1 MLQRIN
7 DASVSRVETVNAFM
21 RGVYLWMTIGLG
33 VTAACSYFALTSQAV
48 IRTMITSPML
58 FLGLLIGEMVL
69 AIWLLRSVHTMSSGK
84 ATGIFLAYTALS
96 GVTLAPILLMYT
108 SASVFQAFLTTAG
121 MFGAMT
127 LYGLFTK
134 RDLTGL
140 GSFLLMGL
148 FGIVIAMIVNMFI
161 QSSRMTMVI
170 SMLGVVIFA
179 GLTAWDTQKLR
190 VMGESAPMDD
200 ATALRRGTILGALTL
215 YLDFINL
222 FLMLLRLIGDRR

>member
-1 MLQRIN
+1 
-7 DASVSRVETVNAFM
+7 
-21 RGVYLWMTIGLG
+21 
-33 VTAACSYFALTSQAV
+33 
-48 IRTMITSPML
+48 
-58 FLGLLIGEMVL
+58 
-69 AIWLLRSVHTMSSGK
+69 
-84 ATGIFLAYTALS
+84 
-96 GVTLAPILLMYT
+96 
-108 SASVFQAFLTTAG
+108 
-121 MFGAMT
+121 MT

>member
-148 FGIVIAMIVNMFI
+148 FGRVIAMIVNMFI